1 MIKLHLG
8 SGKNNLDGW
17 INVDHPR
24 APIKH
29 GGKPDVR
36 MDITVRKGDD
46 SWERY
51 ENDSVDYI
59 YTEHTIEHFHY
70 NDCTVMLEE
79 CYRVLKP
86 GGRIRIA
93 TPDLKFLIDLYN
105 INKTPVQEQYMK
117 YSCNNRSFEFVP
129 HPIDTFVINNFV
141 RDWNHTFIYD
151 VKTLISLLTRCKFLN
166 AREYSIGKSHT
177 PVFKNIE
184 NQKNRVD
191 ISFYELETFVVEAK
205 K

>member
-59 YTEHTIEHFHY
+59 YTEHTIEHFTY
-70 NDCTVMLEE
+70 SGGGVMLQE

-86 GGRIRIA
+86 NGRIRIA
-93 TPDLKFLIDLYN
+93 TPDLKFLVQLYN
-105 INKTPVQEQYMK
+105 TNKTPVQEQYMK
-117 YSCNNRSFEFVP
+117 YSCDNRSFAVVP
-129 HPIDTFVINNFV
+129 YPIDTFVINNFV
-141 RDWNHTFIYD
+141 RDWGHTFIYD
-151 VKTLISLLTRCKFLN
+151 SKTLISLLTRCKFLN
-166 AREYSIGKSHT
+166 VREYSVGKSHT

-184 NQKNRVD
+184 NKKNRVD
-191 ISFYELETFVVEAK
+191 TSFYKLETFVVEAK